1 MNEVEQFIDNFK
13 SDYKEEIELVFTEGN
28 CYYFAVILR
37 ERFNGTIYYLP
48 IDNHFVCKIDADF
61 YDITGKLTLSE
72 SPVNWEDLE
81 QQDAAH
87 YKRIVRDCIMKLQ
100 Q

>member
-1 MNEVEQFIDNFK
+1 MNEVEQFISNFK
-13 SDYKEEIELVFTEGN
+13 FDYKEEIEVVFTEGN

-48 IDNHFVCKIDADF
+48 IDNHFVCKIADDF

-81 QQDAAH
+81 QQDSAH